1 MLNDKKATELFSKS
15 IDSELTET
23 ESNQL
28 DAHLSNSEAAKAFA
42 ELAQTI
48 DKSIVENSG
57 ISESSDGGTGLSEDA
72 KNRLSDSIQKAIEK
86 KPELAATLLD
96 SNDPPS
102 DQRFVLQ
109 NQQEIHTGDSREASS
124 PYTIVRKLG
133 EGGLGNVWLARDEK
147 LNRNVA
153 IKEMNS
159 HALQSP
165 KAWQRFEREAEIT
178 GQLEHPNVVS
188 LYQYG
193 TDRNTGEPFYAMRF
207 VGKRTLADAI
217 TEYHDRCLAG
227 KCDPLILHRLLTAF
241 LGVCQAIAY
250 AHSRGVIHRD
260 LKPENV
266 GLDNFG
272 QVIVLDWG
280 LAKVV
285 DDSDLSSQLS
295 GDVELSGEALAET
308 LAGEIIGTPLF
319 MSPEQAAG
327 ESVSQQADIYGLGA
341 ILFAILTGYAP
352 HEPKKSQTAEPL
364 KIKDVLKS
372 IQNSES
378 PRPRDFRSDIPIDL
392 EAICMKA
399 MARKKYARHETASE
413 LANDV
418 ERWMVDLGQRQ
429 SEYETMRMEGH
440 ELRTNTQASVRDLET
455 NVRFMSNLPPIQELI
470 RAESV
475 EDSIAW
481 RDRLITIFSGLLRAK
496 SDYRSIVYSRLDQDE
511 FTELV
516 RVERHSTVH
525 SNIRSIPRSRL
536 RSGASS
542 DFMHRVGKNDPDEV
556 YTSLA
561 CGALNDAGDCEKKNV
576 TLFAGVPIFDS
587 QKEDLYGVVI
597 IECDLDHILKEQL
610 NRRFVATDILVAC
623 DTYQTIHHTNAHHGI
638 VAESVGQPIQTT
650 RPEFS
655 EAIEQLQEKM
665 EYIDKTNQQIY
676 GARLWLNANP
686 HGIMF
691 LLSHK

>member
-15 IDSELTET
+15 IDGELTET

-28 DAHLSNSEAAKAFA
+28 EVHLSNSEAAKAFA
-42 ELAQTI
+42 VLAKTI

-57 ISESSDGGTGLSEDA
+57 ISESGDGDSALSQDA
-72 KNRLSDSIQKAIEK
+72 KNRMSDSILRAMEK
-86 KPELAATLLD
+86 NSNLAATLLD
-96 SNDPPS
+96 SNESPA
-102 DQRFVLQ
+102 DQQFTLQ
-109 NQQEIHTGDSREASS
+109 NQQEIQPGDSREASS

-193 TDRNTGEPFYAMRF
+193 TDRKTGEPFYSMRF

-260 LKPENV
+260 LKPENI

-272 QVIVLDWG
+272 QVMVLDWG

-308 LAGEIIGTPLF
+308 LAGEVIGTPLF

-341 ILFAILTGYAP
+341 ILFAILTGDAP
-352 HEPKKSQTAEPL
+352 HEPKKSKSAEPL
-364 KIKDVLKS
+364 KIKEVLKS
-372 IQNSES
+372 IQQSES
-378 PRPRDFRSDIPIDL
+378 PRPRDFRADIPIEL

-399 MARKKYARHETASE
+399 MAFKKYARHDTASE

-418 ERWMVDLGQRQ
+418 ERWMVNQGQRQ
-429 SEYETMRMEGH
+429 SEYETMRMEGR

-455 NVRFMSNLPPIQELI
+455 NVRFMANLPPIQELI
-470 RAESV
+470 RADSV
-475 EDSIAW
+475 EETTAW

-496 SDYRSIVYSRLDQDE
+496 SDYRSIVYSRLEGDE

-525 SNIRSIPRSRL
+525 SNIRSIPKSRL
-536 RSGASS
+536 RSGTSS
-542 DFMHRVGKNDPDEV
+542 EFIQRVGQNDPDEV

-561 CGALNDAGDCEKKNV
+561 CGALHDAASCEKKDV

-587 QKEDLYGVVI
+587 QEENLYGVVI
-597 IECDLDHILKEQL
+597 IECDLDHILKQQL
-610 NRRFVATDILVAC
+610 NRRFIATDIIVAC
-623 DTYQTIHHTNAHHGI
+623 DTYQTILHSNGQDGI
-638 VAESVGQPIQTT
+638 VDESVGKTLQPT
-650 RPEFS
+650 RPELT
-655 EAIEQLQEKM
+655 EAITHLQEKM
-665 EYIDKTNQQIY
+665 EYIDTTNQQVY

>member
-1 MLNDKKATELFSKS
+1 
-15 IDSELTET
+15 
-23 ESNQL
+23 
-28 DAHLSNSEAAKAFA
+28 
-42 ELAQTI
+42 
-48 DKSIVENSG
+48 
-57 ISESSDGGTGLSEDA
+57 
-72 KNRLSDSIQKAIEK
+72 
-86 KPELAATLLD
+86 
-96 SNDPPS
+96 
-102 DQRFVLQ
+102 
-109 NQQEIHTGDSREASS
+109 
-124 PYTIVRKLG
+124 
-133 EGGLGNVWLARDEK
+133 
-147 LNRNVA
+147 
-153 IKEMNS
+153 
-159 HALQSP
+159 
-165 KAWQRFEREAEIT
+165 
-178 GQLEHPNVVS
+178 
-188 LYQYG
+188 
-193 TDRNTGEPFYAMRF
+193 
-207 VGKRTLADAI
+207 
-217 TEYHDRCLAG
+217 
-227 KCDPLILHRLLTAF
+227 
-241 LGVCQAIAY
+241 
-250 AHSRGVIHRD
+250 
-260 LKPENV
+260 
-266 GLDNFG
+266 
-272 QVIVLDWG
+272 
-280 LAKVV
+280 
-285 DDSDLSSQLS
+285 
-295 GDVELSGEALAET
+295 
-308 LAGEIIGTPLF
+308 
-319 MSPEQAAG
+319 
-327 ESVSQQADIYGLGA
+327 
-341 ILFAILTGYAP
+341 
-352 HEPKKSQTAEPL
+352 
-364 KIKDVLKS
+364 
-372 IQNSES
+372 
-378 PRPRDFRSDIPIDL
+378 
-392 EAICMKA
+392 
-399 MARKKYARHETASE
+399 
-413 LANDV
+413 
-418 ERWMVDLGQRQ
+418 
-429 SEYETMRMEGH
+429 
-440 ELRTNTQASVRDLET
+440 VRDLET

-576 TLFAGVPIFDS
+576 TLFAGVPVFDS

-638 VAESVGQPIQTT
+638 VAESVGQLIQTT

-665 EYIDKTNQQIY
+665 EYLDKTNQQIY

>member
-15 IDSELTET
+15 IDGELTEVEAT
-23 ESNQL
+23 QL
-28 DAHLSNSEAAKAFA
+28 EAHLSNSEAAKAFA
-42 ELAQTI
+42 ELAKTI
-48 DKSIVENSG
+48 DKSIVKNSG
-57 ISESSDGGTGLSEDA
+57 ISDSNLGESALSQDA
-72 KNRLSDSIQKAIEK
+72 KNRMSDSILRAMENNSN
-86 KPELAATLLD
+86 LAATMLD
-96 SNDPPS
+96 SNGS
-102 DQRFVLQ
+102 AEDQQFALQ
-109 NQQEIHTGDSREASS
+109 SPKENQLHDSRETSS

-159 HALQSP
+159 HALESP
-165 KAWQRFEREAEIT
+165 NAWQRFEREAEIT

-193 TDRNTGEPFYAMRF
+193 TDRKTGEPFYSMRF

-217 TEYHDRCLAG
+217 TEYHDRCQAG

-272 QVIVLDWG
+272 QVMVLDWG

-308 LAGEIIGTPLF
+308 LAGEVIGTPLF

-341 ILFAILTGYAP
+341 ILFAILTGDAP
-352 HEPKKSQTAEPL
+352 HEPKKSKTSAPL
-364 KIKDVLKS
+364 KIKEVLKD
-372 IQNSES
+372 IQKSES
-378 PRPRDFRSDIPIDL
+378 PRPRDIRSDIPIEL

-399 MARKKYARHETASE
+399 MALKKFARHDTASE

-418 ERWMVDLGQRQ
+418 ERWMVNQGQRQ
-429 SEYETMRMEGH
+429 SEYETMRMEGR

-455 NVRFMSNLPPIQELI
+455 NVRFMADLPPIQELI
-470 RAESV
+470 RANSA
-475 EDSIAW
+475 EDTSAW
-481 RDRLITIFSGLLRAK
+481 RDRLITIFSGLLKAK
-496 SDYRSIVYSRLDQDE
+496 SDYRSIVYSRLDGKD

-536 RSGASS
+536 RAGTASE
-542 DFMHRVGKNDPDEV
+542 FIERVGQNDPDEV

-561 CGALNDAGDCEKKNV
+561 CGALHDAENCEKKDV
-576 TLFAGVPIFDS
+576 TLFAGVPVFDS
-587 QKEDLYGVVI
+587 LEEDLYGVVI
-597 IECDLDHILKEQL
+597 IECDLDHILKQQL
-610 NRRFVATDILVAC
+610 NRRFVATDIIVAC
-623 DTYQTIHHTNAHHGI
+623 DTYQTILHSNGNDGI
-638 VAESVGQPIQTT
+638 VDDSVGKPLQVN
-650 RPEFS
+650 RPELTK
-655 EAIEQLQEKM
+655 AIAHLQEKM
-665 EYIDKTNQQIY
+665 EYIDKTNQQVY

-691 LLSHK
+691 LLSHD

>member
-15 IDSELTET
+15 LDGELTDGEAT
-23 ESNQL
+23 QL
-28 DAHLSNSEAAKAFA
+28 EAHLSNSEAAKAFA
-42 ELAQTI
+42 ELAKTI

-57 ISESSDGGTGLSEDA
+57 ISDSSLGESALSQDA
-72 KNRLSDSIQKAIEK
+72 KNRMSDSILRAMEK
-86 KPELAATLLD
+86 NSNLAATLLD
-96 SNDPPS
+96 SNDSPE
-102 DQRFVLQ
+102 DQQFALQ
-109 NQQEIHTGDSREASS
+109 SPKENQLHDSRETSS

-159 HALQSP
+159 HALESP
-165 KAWQRFEREAEIT
+165 NAWQRFEREAEIT

-193 TDRNTGEPFYAMRF
+193 TDRKTGEPFYSMRF

-272 QVIVLDWG
+272 QVMVLDWG

-308 LAGEIIGTPLF
+308 LAGEVIGTPLF

-352 HEPKKSQTAEPL
+352 HEPKKSKTSAPL
-364 KIKDVLKS
+364 KIKEVLKD
-372 IQNSES
+372 IQKSES
-378 PRPRDFRSDIPIDL
+378 PRPRDLRSDIPIEL

-399 MARKKYARHETASE
+399 MALKKFARHDTASE

-418 ERWMVDLGQRQ
+418 ERWMVNQGQRQ
-429 SEYETMRMEGH
+429 SEYETMRMEGR

-455 NVRFMSNLPPIQELI
+455 NVRFMADLPPIQELI
-470 RAESV
+470 RAKSA
-475 EDSIAW
+475 EDTSAW
-481 RDRLITIFSGLLRAK
+481 RDRLITIFSGLLKAK
-496 SDYRSIVYSRLDQDE
+496 SDYRSIVYSRLDGKD

-536 RSGASS
+536 RAGTSS
-542 DFMHRVGKNDPDEV
+542 EFIERVGQNDPDEV

-561 CGALNDAGDCEKKNV
+561 CGALHDAEKCEKKEV
-576 TLFAGVPIFDS
+576 TLFAGVPVFDA
-587 QKEDLYGVVI
+587 QEEDLYGVVI
-597 IECDLDHILKEQL
+597 IECDLDHILKQQL
-610 NRRFVATDILVAC
+610 NRRFVATDIIVAC
-623 DTYQTIHHTNAHHGI
+623 DTYQTILHSNGNDGI
-638 VAESVGQPIQTT
+638 VDDSVGKPLQAT
-650 RPEFS
+650 RS
-655 EAIEQLQEKM
+655 ELTKAIAHLQEKM
-665 EYIDKTNQQIY
+665 EYIDKTNQQVY

-691 LLSHK
+691 LLSHD

>member
-15 IDSELTET
+15 LDGGLTEGEAT
-23 ESNQL
+23 QL
-28 DAHLSNSEAAKAFA
+28 EAHLSNSEAAKAFT
-42 ELAQTI
+42 ELAKTI

-57 ISESSDGGTGLSEDA
+57 ISDSSLGESALSQDA
-72 KNRLSDSIQKAIEK
+72 KNRMSDSILRAMEK
-86 KPELAATLLD
+86 NSNLAATLLD
-96 SNDPPS
+96 SNDSPE
-102 DQRFVLQ
+102 DQQFALQ
-109 NQQEIHTGDSREASS
+109 SPKENQLHDSRETSS

-159 HALQSP
+159 HALESP
-165 KAWQRFEREAEIT
+165 NAWQRFEREAEIT

-193 TDRNTGEPFYAMRF
+193 TDRKTGEPFYSMRF

-272 QVIVLDWG
+272 QVMVLDWG

-308 LAGEIIGTPLF
+308 LAGEVIGTPLF

-352 HEPKKSQTAEPL
+352 HEPKKSKTSAPL
-364 KIKDVLKS
+364 KIKEVLKD
-372 IQNSES
+372 IQKSES
-378 PRPRDFRSDIPIDL
+378 PRPRDLRSDIPIEL

-399 MARKKYARHETASE
+399 MALKKFARHDTASE

-418 ERWMVDLGQRQ
+418 ERWMVNQGQRQ
-429 SEYETMRMEGH
+429 SEYETMRMEGR

-455 NVRFMSNLPPIQELI
+455 NVRFMADLPPIQELI
-470 RAESV
+470 RAKSA
-475 EDSIAW
+475 EDTSAW
-481 RDRLITIFSGLLRAK
+481 RDRLITIFSGLLKAK
-496 SDYRSIVYSRLDQDE
+496 SDYRSIVYSRLDGKD

-536 RSGASS
+536 RAGTSS
-542 DFMHRVGKNDPDEV
+542 EFIERVGQNDPDEV

-561 CGALNDAGDCEKKNV
+561 CGALHDAEKCEKKDV
-576 TLFAGVPIFDS
+576 TLFAGVPVFDA
-587 QKEDLYGVVI
+587 QEEDLYGVVI
-597 IECDLDHILKEQL
+597 IECDLDHILKQQL
-610 NRRFVATDILVAC
+610 NRRFVATDIIVAC
-623 DTYQTIHHTNAHHGI
+623 DTYQTILHSNGNDGI
-638 VAESVGQPIQTT
+638 VDDSVGKPLQAT
-650 RPEFS
+650 RS
-655 EAIEQLQEKM
+655 ELTKAIAHLQEKM
-665 EYIDKTNQQIY
+665 EYIDKTNQQVY

-691 LLSHK
+691 LLSHD

>member
-15 IDSELTET
+15 MDGELSET
-23 ESNQL
+23 ESAQL
-28 DAHLSNSEAAKAFA
+28 ESHLSNSEAAKAFA
-42 ELAQTI
+42 ELAKTI
-48 DKSIVENSG
+48 DKSVAENSG
-57 ISESSDGGTGLSEDA
+57 ATDSRPGESGLSQDA
-72 KNRLSDSIQKAIEK
+72 KKRMSDSILRAMEQDSN
-86 KPELAATLLD
+86 LAATLLD
-96 SNDPPS
+96 SKDATSEQHFDLPNPTE
-102 DQRFVLQ
+102 
-109 NQQEIHTGDSREASS
+109 NQLPDIREASS

-153 IKEMNS
+153 IKEMNR
-159 HALQSP
+159 HALESP

-193 TDRNTGEPFYAMRF
+193 TDRNTGEPFYSMRF

-217 TEYHDRCLAG
+217 TEYHDRCQAG

-260 LKPENV
+260 LKPENI

-272 QVIVLDWG
+272 QVMVLDWG
-280 LAKVV
+280 LAKVA
-285 DDSDLSSQLS
+285 DDSDLSSELS

-308 LAGEIIGTPLF
+308 LAGEVIGTPLF

-327 ESVSQQADIYGLGA
+327 ESVSHQADIYGLGA

-352 HEPKKSQTAEPL
+352 HEPQKSKTTAPL
-364 KIKDVLKS
+364 KIKDVLKE
-372 IQNSES
+372 IQSSES
-378 PRPRDFRSDIPIDL
+378 PRPRDLRSDIPMEL

-399 MARKKYARHETASE
+399 MALKKFARHETASE

-418 ERWMVDLGQRQ
+418 ERWMVNQGQRQ
-429 SEYETMRMEGH
+429 SEYETIRMEGR

-455 NVRFMSNLPPIQELI
+455 NVRFMADLPPIQELI
-470 RAESV
+470 RANSP
-475 EDSIAW
+475 EDTIAW

-496 SDYRSIVYSRLDQDE
+496 SDYRSIVYSRIKGKE

-536 RSGASS
+536 RAGTASE
-542 DFMHRVGKNDPDEV
+542 FIERVGQNDPDEV

-561 CGALNDAGDCEKKNV
+561 CGALHDAANCEQRDV
-576 TLFAGVPIFDS
+576 TLFAGVPVFDA
-587 QKEDLYGVVI
+587 QEEDLYGVVI
-597 IECDLDHILKEQL
+597 IECDLDHILKQQL
-610 NRRFVATDILVAC
+610 NRRFVATDIIVAC
-623 DTYQTIHHTNAHHGI
+623 DTYQTILHSNGKEGI
-638 VAESVGQPIQTT
+638 VDDSVGKPLHTT
-650 RPEFS
+650 RPELT
-655 EAIEQLQEKM
+655 EAIAHLQEKM

-691 LLSHK
+691 LLSHD